1 METKK
6 HIRTLGTL
14 VVCAMLGACSS
25 VYGPMDRPYDP
36 DFPKET
42 LFDQI
47 PNNEGDALTR
57 CAGHIDPSKRQP
69 HQTGRC

>member
-1 METKK
+1 MEHKK
-6 HIRTLGTL
+6 HIRTLGLAVVL
-14 VVCAMLGACSS
+14 VMLGACSS
-25 VYGPMDRPYDP
+25 VHGPMDRPYDP

-47 PNNEGDALTR
+47 PNNEGDALNR